1 MNRLMKYVFTKRE
14 KFLLVVLVVLALGAV
29 WYCGIYAPLEAR
41 IRAADTTDLEDEI
54 SLEQIKAQKL
64 QAMQAEID
72 ENKAAGLPELQTY
85 NYFKNEV
92 EELNQIFSTA
102 TDFNFSF
109 SEPVAD
115 GNTVRRDVSVSFG
128 AKNYDAAIS
137 MMNEVMNS
145 SCRTMIHDVS
155 VTCGNKVIAAQS
167 ENIVDGPVMVS
178 FYMTAYETNIDSN
191 STEGIGAPAQENSEN
206 GGLANADMSDL
217 ERSDLETAAEA
228 ALEK

>member
-1 MNRLMKYVFTKRE
+1 MRHHESFNEIRFYKKR
-14 KFLLVVLVVLALGAV
+14 KISSRSARRSDARRGLVLR
-29 WYCGIYAPLEAR
+29 IYAPLEAR

-109 SEPVAD
+109 SEPVVD
-115 GNTVRRDVSVSFG
+115 GNTVRRDVSGEFWC
-128 AKNYDAAIS
+128 
-137 MMNEVMNS
+137 E
-145 SCRTMIHDVS
+145 
-155 VTCGNKVIAAQS
+155 
-167 ENIVDGPVMVS
+167 E
-178 FYMTAYETNIDSN
+178 
-191 STEGIGAPAQENSEN
+191 
-206 GGLANADMSDL
+206 L
-217 ERSDLETAAEA
+217 
-228 ALEK
+228 

>member
-1 MNRLMKYVFTKRE
+1 
-14 KFLLVVLVVLALGAV
+14 
-29 WYCGIYAPLEAR
+29 
-41 IRAADTTDLEDEI
+41 
-54 SLEQIKAQKL
+54 
-64 QAMQAEID
+64 MQAEID

-155 VTCGNKVIAAQS
+155 VACGNKVIAAQS

-178 FYMTAYETNIDSN
+178 FYMTAYETNIDSH
-191 STEGIGAPAQENSEN
+191 STEGIGVPAQENSEN

>member
-1 MNRLMKYVFTKRE
+1 M
-14 KFLLVVLVVLALGAV
+14 
-29 WYCGIYAPLEAR
+29 
-41 IRAADTTDLEDEI
+41 
-54 SLEQIKAQKL
+54 
-64 QAMQAEID
+64 
-72 ENKAAGLPELQTY
+72 
-85 NYFKNEV
+85 
-92 EELNQIFSTA
+92 
-102 TDFNFSF
+102 
-109 SEPVAD
+109 
-115 GNTVRRDVSVSFG
+115 RRDVSVSFG

-155 VTCGNKVIAAQS
+155 IACGNKVIAAQS

-191 STEGIGAPAQENSEN
+191 STEGIGVPAQENSEN

>member
-1 MNRLMKYVFTKRE
+1 M
-14 KFLLVVLVVLALGAV
+14 
-29 WYCGIYAPLEAR
+29 
-41 IRAADTTDLEDEI
+41 
-54 SLEQIKAQKL
+54 
-64 QAMQAEID
+64 
-72 ENKAAGLPELQTY
+72 
-85 NYFKNEV
+85 
-92 EELNQIFSTA
+92 
-102 TDFNFSF
+102 
-109 SEPVAD
+109 
-115 GNTVRRDVSVSFG
+115 RRDVSVSFG

-155 VTCGNKVIAAQS
+155 VACGNKVIAAQS

-191 STEGIGAPAQENSEN
+191 STEGIGVPAQENSGN

-228 ALEK
+228 VLEK